1 MKGVSSRTM
10 DNQFI
15 VDPRK
20 CNCGGT
26 CVSVCPLKLIILDEK
41 KFPVRIEGA
50 EKQCIRCGRCVSSC
64 PSQAISLK
72 TPKKAG
78 EEARANH
85 LFVVDAEK
93 CRRDYACAAVCP
105 LRLITVHSKDKL
117 PYPIEQAELQC
128 IQCGHCVAVC
138 PADALSLKIL
148 KPGPLSV
155 AADGTL
161 FYGPLT
167 QITMKPQECPAVDAK
182 LLPTAEQV
190 KHLLSARRS
199 IRVYRQEPV
208 DRELLAGLL
217 DSAGYA
223 PTAFNGRPVNW
234 LVISGAKDVDYLSG
248 LVIAWMG
255 LAIKEDPVLAE
266 TLNLKRMVA
275 AWEAGEDR
283 ICRRAPHVIVAHADG
298 KIAGARTSCTLAL
311 GYLELAAFSLGLGAC
326 WAGFFTGAAKRYPP
340 LRQALNL
347 PDGHEVF
354 GAMLLGYPEYR
365 YLRVPLRKK
374 ASVTWK

>member
-1 MKGVSSRTM
+1 VKGFSYRTM
-10 DNQFI
+10 DTQFV
-15 VDPRK
+15 VDPHK

-64 PSQAISLK
+64 PTQAISLK
-72 TPKKAG
+72 MPKKAG

-85 LFVVDAEK
+85 LFVVDTEK

-138 PADALSLKIL
+138 PANALSLKIL
-148 KPGPLSV
+148 KPGPLSM

-190 KHLLSARRS
+190 KHLLAYRRS
-199 IRVYRQEPV
+199 VRVYREKPV
-208 DRELLAGLL
+208 DREILAGLL
-217 DSAGYA
+217 DVAVSA
-223 PTAFNGRPVNW
+223 PTAFNGQPVNW
-234 LVISGAKDVDYLSG
+234 LVVSGAGEVHLMAS
-248 LVIAWMG
+248 LALAWMRQ
-255 LAIKEDPVLAE
+255 AIKENPVLAE

-275 AWEAGEDR
+275 AWETGEDR
-283 ICRRAPHVIVAHADG
+283 VCRRAPHVIVAHADG
-298 KIAGARTSCTLAL
+298 KLPGARTSCTLAL

-326 WAGFFTGAAKRYPP
+326 WAGFFTRAAKDYPP

-347 PDGHEVF
+347 PDGHQVF

-365 YLRVPLRKK
+365 YRRVPLRKN
-374 ASVTWK
+374 AAVTWK